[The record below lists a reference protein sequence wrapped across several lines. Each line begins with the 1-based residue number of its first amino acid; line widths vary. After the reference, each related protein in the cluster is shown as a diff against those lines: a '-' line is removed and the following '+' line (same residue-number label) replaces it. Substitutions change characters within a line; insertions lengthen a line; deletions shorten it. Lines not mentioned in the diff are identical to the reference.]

1 MIDMFSK
8 VLSTPLQPKQFL
20 DLACVAGLLG
30 SFHSR
35 GRSENGAWP
44 ISMSLRAHAL
54 HALLPFLYKV
64 TATLK
69 TFANRT

>member
-20 DLACVAGLLG
+20 DLACVVG